1 MQPKELTLDNISKKI
16 NQLINVHG
24 YMDSD
29 DERKLEYIGKMLE
42 RLMSNKR
49 SIVLHVGDTITFNGV
64 EETVSY
70 IWKEEIINFKSK
82 NYQILFTQ
90 LNEILAG
97 NVGMYK
103 ELFPITHINNIPI
116 EEIHSVLSCRWGR

>member
-70 IWKEEIINFKSK
+70 IWKEEIINFKSYKTYSIK
-82 NYQILFTQ
+82 NFSKT
-90 LNEILAG
+90 N
-97 NVGMYK
+97 
-103 ELFPITHINNIPI
+103 
-116 EEIHSVLSCRWGR
+116 